1 MSYYFKINWF
11 DLIWYFKVQMKVTL
25 SQHLRS
31 LFMKFTLTCCTVRTD
46 NSYKLRVG
54 EKIVIFPSTK
64 WLAEKVRLGL
74 SPVCRSASAFHSAIE
89 LQQWVL
95 ESGGPADW
103 LDTST
108 GHWTRPWTTHTH
120 ADTHSVTR
128 DSIQYI
134 SGSLE
139 TSQRQRRIFSSRRDT
154 HAVVADQSTYSAAH
168 AVMIRR
174 DNTRH
179 EFVFA
184 RNQQSVASLQGAGGG
199 GPPRVTLFRGWH
211 PKEKNCGQIYKE

>member
-74 SPVCRSASAFHSAIE
+74 SPVFRSASAFHSAIE

-103 LDTST
+103 LDTSSQ
-108 GHWTRPWTTHTH
+108 TTHTH
-120 ADTHSVTR
+120 THTHNVTR

-139 TSQRQRRIFSSRRDT
+139 TSQTQRRIFSSRRDT
-154 HAVVADQSTYSAAH
+154 HAVVADQTTYSSPRCNDSPRKYASR
-168 AVMIRR
+168 IR
-174 DNTRH
+174 
-179 EFVFA
+179 
-184 RNQQSVASLQGAGGG
+184 
-199 GPPRVTLFRGWH
+199 FR
-211 PKEKNCGQIYKE
+211 